1 MPSSNQYTAKAN
13 LKHSGSV
20 GGASNSSSA
29 NQLRQHNKTSD
40 MIILHPGAGL
50 PMEAYQYDVRSKNSH
65 LANDKVPTS
74 ALAPA
79 GHAAS
84 KGQNASQVN
93 IQNANLGLG
102 GGPGAGNQGL
112 AASASGTGPR
122 IYFVSKQQ
130 VPAAH
135 YPGAHSD
142 SPHLYYNQKDGTPVG
157 VTPVQGSQ
165 IVSPALVSAS
175 CDDRSHIL
183 GQRRQQTVQEQKSRT
198 ATAAPYGSRKKDG
211 ALGGY
216 GVLENVFIQ

>member
-1 MPSSNQYTAKAN
+1 MPSSNQHTVKSN
-13 LKHSGSV
+13 IKHGGSL
-20 GGASNSSSA
+20 GGGSNSSSA

-40 MIILHPGAGL
+40 MIVLHPGGGL

-65 LANDKVPTS
+65 LASDKAPTGT
-74 ALAPA
+74 LASA
-79 GHAAS
+79 GHVGA
-84 KGQNASQVN
+84 KGQNSSQVN

-102 GGPGAGNQGL
+102 GGPGASNQGL

-130 VPAAH
+130 VQGAN

-142 SPHLYYNQKDGTPVG
+142 SANLYYNQKDGTPVAA
-157 VTPVQGSQ
+157 TPVQGSQ

-198 ATAAPYGSRKKDG
+198 ATAPYASKKKDG
-211 ALGGY
+211 APGGHA
-216 GVLENVFIQ
+216 VLENVFIQ